1 MWDVLVFDRSCP
13 SGITK
18 FFGNFLSVIPRET
31 ESDLTKKAQSCARRW
46 ASLNKFEGIN
56 EPSAYKNKA
65 RSYLTFVDT
74 FNSEQYIEA
83 VIQDSDKEKQEYL
96 RESLRNFMMEDGL
109 YGQIFIPKKDVLTK
123 KECKNIRQTAEGVKI
138 EWEGSLEENNIS
150 ISDIKDRQG
159 LYKIVIKTSDIKD
172 IQ

>member
-1 MWDVLVFDRSCP
+1 
-13 SGITK
+13 
-18 FFGNFLSVIPRET
+18 
-31 ESDLTKKAQSCARRW
+31 
-46 ASLNKFEGIN
+46 
-56 EPSAYKNKA
+56 
-65 RSYLTFVDT
+65 
-74 FNSEQYIEA
+74 
-83 VIQDSDKEKQEYL
+83 
-96 RESLRNFMMEDGL
+96 MMEDGL

>member
-1 MWDVLVFDRSCP
+1 M
-13 SGITK
+13 
-18 FFGNFLSVIPRET
+18 
-31 ESDLTKKAQSCARRW
+31 
-46 ASLNKFEGIN
+46 
-56 EPSAYKNKA
+56 
-65 RSYLTFVDT
+65 TFVDT